1 MSEILKS
8 FSPQDDDTVTA
19 FVYGVYERDGR
30 RGSRGGV
37 GVWFGENHTLNIS
50 ESLESCYSKSN
61 AEIKAAARAIEH
73 AKAAGIKKLC
83 IKTDSEFL
91 VKSAS
96 HWSKAGC
103 TLEAGGS
110 WAQNQED
117 YKVLYDAITDSGM
130 EIRWHYVPGHSGIE
144 GNQKADA
151 LARLGAQMS
160 ANDAGDA
167 TLSENLKSKEN
178 YSRYY

>member
-1 MSEILKS
+1 MVAL
-8 FSPQDDDTVTA
+8 
-19 FVYGVYERDGR
+19 
-30 RGSRGGV
+30 GS
-37 GVWFGENHTLNIS
+37 
-50 ESLESCYSKSN
+50 
-61 AEIKAAARAIEH
+61 
-73 AKAAGIKKLC
+73 IKKLC